1 MNTVENDDL
10 EAEAPNAPYRLD
22 DTYDEWPIKTIGIL
36 GASADPIRDYLRQI
50 AKLPKLA
57 PGEDAELAKQIEA
70 GLLAEE
76 ALNQAE
82 RADGAQHV
90 RDLREI
96 ARLGQRAKN
105 MLIDSHM
112 RQVVQTARNNQGQGL
127 TLLDL
132 IQEGTIGLVRA
143 VEKFDYK
150 QGYPFASY
158 SWFWIQNAMARAIHD
173 QGHSIRIP
181 VHMGEQINKMKRMQA
196 NLLVRLEREATEEEL
211 AEALGVTVKNIVEW
225 KAISLEPVSLS
236 EPMNLEGDTL
246 GDTLEDEFSDELEE
260 HAAAN
265 QLREILEK
273 ILWQLSEREAV
284 VIRRRFG
291 LDGLPPMTLEQI
303 GEDMGVTRERIRQI
317 EAKTMSKLQHPS
329 FAQALKDFLEN

>member
-1 MNTVENDDL
+1 MNTLESYEV
-10 EAEAPNAPYRLD
+10 EAEAPNAPYLLD
-22 DTYDEWPIKTIGIL
+22 SRDDDLPVAHIAIT
-36 GASADPIRDYLRQI
+36 GATADSLRDYLRQI

-57 PGEDAELAKQIEA
+57 PGEDAALAKQTEA
-70 GLLAEE
+70 GVLAEE
-76 ALNQAE
+76 ALNQFKPASDPE
-82 RADGAQHV
+82 YA
-90 RDLREI
+90 RDLLDI
-96 ARLGQRAKN
+96 ARLGQRAKGL
-105 MLIDSHM
+105 LIDSHM
-112 RQVVQTARNNQGQGL
+112 RQVVQTARKNQGQGL
-127 TLLDL
+127 TLIDL

-143 VEKFDYK
+143 VEKFDYR
-150 QGYPFASY
+150 QGYPFSSY
-158 SWFWIQNAMARAIHD
+158 CWFWIQQAMARAIHD
-173 QGHSIRIP
+173 QGHTIRVP

-236 EPMNLEGDTL
+236 EPMNLKGDTL

-273 ILWQLSEREAV
+273 ILGQLSEREAI

-329 FAQALKDFLEN
+329 FAQALKDFLED